1 MHNNNWMSRSNS
13 SSSHKLLRNL
23 VDCLQN
29 IMIRI
34 KNVVNNKQH
43 RRTQRL
49 LLMIM
54 KMILSTHLVEIQIKA
69 HLMEMEMEMEME
81 MGVLISP
88 THPNFTCLREVG
100 PILNQ
105 WNHILLGT

>member
-23 VDCLQN
+23 ADCLQ
-29 IMIRI
+29 IRM
-34 KNVVNNKQH
+34 KNVINNKQH

-54 KMILSTHLVEIQIKA
+54 KMILEVEVE
-69 HLMEMEMEMEME
+69 LELELE
-81 MGVLISP
+81 VLISS
-88 THPNFTCLREVG
+88 THPNFTCLRKVG